1 MKQRNRKKSIKITR
15 GASSGWL
22 LSLLIHVGLFFL
34 AGLLVVFT
42 VQQRE
47 EKKFVPPPPVERP
60 KMQLK
65 KPKVQ
70 VKKNKPKPTQRIVT
84 KVNPASM
91 PEIQLPELGGVAD
104 GLAGGVGG
112 FDLMPNLEEVT
123 LFGGGQTIG
132 NDFVGTFY
140 DFKRDRS
147 GRPIP
152 TDPSEF
158 VEELRRFVRGGWRT
172 SQLARFYRSP
182 KKLFATTFMI
192 PPVKSSVAPAA
203 FGEMET
209 GGWCWMAHY
218 KGKLV
223 HHEDIRFRFWG
234 MGDDVM
240 VIRVNGEVVMN
251 ACWPEGQWGSY
262 GIGGDWR
269 SDAKNDFRFYLGNN
283 LSRGGDWIELKA
295 GEPVDMEVILGE
307 VPGGQFCSMLTVQV
321 EDEEYE
327 RNKQGGPILPI
338 FKTDEPSLDLMDEI
352 YKTMVTDEASVTNG
366 PVFRDYDFS
375 AELEE
380 KEEVVEEV
388 VESQYRTWTLNNGQ
402 SFEAE
407 FISVIGDRAILR
419 TADDQQPKILF
430 RDLSSEDREYIDL
443 STPPSYDLT
452 FVKASNVRQV
462 ETTPY
467 LNEDPPRVN
476 DFVFGAKVRQSNSQ
490 PYPHELTVEY
500 FAIAQELLGNGY
512 ILADR
517 RTSSFIPSKEN
528 RFAHEFS
535 GDSIEF
541 SEYVLDGE
549 RVGRKYAGNLVVLY
563 DKTGRVVDYST
574 SNDWLFEHLDNLK
587 KIPVSRYFDKECR
600 RIFPTSPPPTRY

>member
-91 PEIQLPELGGVAD
+91 PEIQLPELVGVAD

-223 HHEDIRFRFWG
+223 HHVDIRFRFCG

-240 VIRVNGEVVMN
+240 VIR
-251 ACWPEGQWGSY
+251 
-262 GIGGDWR
+262 
-269 SDAKNDFRFYLGNN
+269 
-283 LSRGGDWIELKA
+283 
-295 GEPVDMEVILGE
+295 
-307 VPGGQFCSMLTVQV
+307 
-321 EDEEYE
+321 
-327 RNKQGGPILPI
+327 
-338 FKTDEPSLDLMDEI
+338 
-352 YKTMVTDEASVTNG
+352 
-366 PVFRDYDFS
+366 
-375 AELEE
+375 
-380 KEEVVEEV
+380 
-388 VESQYRTWTLNNGQ
+388 
-402 SFEAE
+402 
-407 FISVIGDRAILR
+407 
-419 TADDQQPKILF
+419 
-430 RDLSSEDREYIDL
+430 
-443 STPPSYDLT
+443 
-452 FVKASNVRQV
+452 
-462 ETTPY
+462 
-467 LNEDPPRVN
+467 
-476 DFVFGAKVRQSNSQ
+476 
-490 PYPHELTVEY
+490 
-500 FAIAQELLGNGY
+500 
-512 ILADR
+512 
-517 RTSSFIPSKEN
+517 
-528 RFAHEFS
+528 
-535 GDSIEF
+535 
-541 SEYVLDGE
+541 
-549 RVGRKYAGNLVVLY
+549 
-563 DKTGRVVDYST
+563 
-574 SNDWLFEHLDNLK
+574 
-587 KIPVSRYFDKECR
+587 
-600 RIFPTSPPPTRY
+600 